1 MKWSIDIECT
11 PEEARR
17 FIGLPDVAEMQST
30 VIKQMQDRMQEH
42 LNSSNPED
50 LMKMWM
56 PGGMQGFTDLQKMVW
71 DQMNM
76 MSGQSFFIMLVIT
89 SILYTLI

>member
-1 MKWSIDIECT
+1 MKWSINIECT

-30 VIKQMQDRMQEH
+30 VIQQMQDRMQEH

-50 LMKMWM
+50 LMKMCM
-56 PGGMQGFTDLQKMVW
+56 PAGMQGFTDLQKMVW
-71 DQMNM
+71 EQMNTM
-76 MSGQSFFIMLVIT
+76 AGQADKK
-89 SILYTLI
+89 

>member
-17 FIGLPDVAEMQST
+17 FIGLPDVTEMQST
-30 VIKQMQDRMQEH
+30 VLKQMQDRMQDH

-56 PGGMQGFTDLQKMVW
+56 PAGMQGFTDLQKMVW

-76 MSGQSFFIMLVIT
+76 MSGQANKK
-89 SILYTLI
+89 